1 MESIATA
8 RHRPPVFALPA
19 ALLSQGYALRA
30 ETDDDL
36 PFLMRLFASTRE
48 QELAP
53 MPWSAEQKR
62 AFLAGQFNTQRHH
75 YRTYIANADYQVLEH
90 NGAGAGRL
98 YLDMRQTNL
107 HIVDIALMPAW
118 RGKGL
123 GTAILTA
130 LQETGRARG
139 IAIGIFVEKFN
150 PALRLYRRLGFTK
163 IADHDVYLEMEWTP
177 AAPAQLNVA

>member
-19 ALLSQGYALRA
+19 ALLLQGYALRA

-62 AFLAGQFNTQRHH
+62 AFLAGQFNIQRHH
-75 YRTYIANADYQVLEH
+75 YRTYIADADYQVLEH

-98 YLDMRQTNL
+98 YLDIRQTHL

-130 LQETGRARG
+130 LQEAGRARG

-150 PALRLYRRLGFTK
+150 PALRLYRRLGFTE
-163 IADHDVYLEMEWTP
+163 IADHDVYLEMEWSP
-177 AAPAQLNVA
+177 NAPAQLNVA